1 MGGIGA
7 VISSALSS
15 LQANQLGISVT
26 SNNIANAN
34 NLNYSRQRMITTP
47 VIDLL
52 GTSGGLGVQVM
63 GVEALRDGMVQR
75 RLIQEDAA
83 KAGAETLHQAL
94 SDIEVFF
101 NDSDGHGLQQYL
113 ANFFNS
119 FQTLSTDPSSMSFR
133 ELVRSGAGALT
144 SAIGEVRT
152 SLASMQTQ
160 ANTDVSRLVTTV
172 NTLAAQIATV
182 SGQIRIAENTGEA
195 HELRDQ
201 RTALVR
207 QLSEIAEVRELESD
221 GTYQLT
227 IGGNRLLVLENKTF
241 PLTTTVD
248 TSGYTRVFSQVDDI
262 TSELTN
268 GKLGAHLQLRDAY
281 IPTYLGALDNL
292 AYSIVQEVNA
302 RHLGGYDLQG
312 NTGIPFFEP
321 LAGPNQAAALMTLSA
336 AVTADLRSIAASG
349 EANGFGNQAAIQLG
363 NLIFDPVTASGS
375 LVDQYGSLVFSV
387 GNDVSGT
394 EIGLREHEALSTQ
407 LEMRRQA
414 MSGVSIDEETVQ
426 MLQFQR
432 AYEASAQLLRAVDE
446 MLQAIL
452 AIGR

>member
-15 LQANQLGISVT
+15 LQSNQLGISIT

-34 NLNYSRQRMITTP
+34 NLNYSRQRMITAP
-47 VIDLL
+47 VVDLL
-52 GTSGGLGVQVM
+52 GTTGGLGVQIV

-83 KAGAETLHQAL
+83 KAGAETLHQTL

-113 ANFFNS
+113 SDFFNS
-119 FQTLSTDPSSMSFR
+119 FQTLSTDPSSPSLR
-133 ELVRSGAGALT
+133 ELVRSSGRALT
-144 SAIGEVRT
+144 DAVRQVRT
-152 SLASMQTQ
+152 SLARMQTQ
-160 ANTDVSRLVTTV
+160 ANTDVSRLVASV
-172 NTLAAQIATV
+172 NTLAGQIATV
-182 SGQIRIAENTGEA
+182 SGQIKNAETTGQA

-227 IGGNRLLVLENKTF
+227 IGGNRLLVLESKTF
-241 PLTTTVD
+241 PLTTD
-248 TSGYTRVFSQVDDI
+248 LDASGYTRVFSDITDI
-262 TSELTN
+262 TSEITN
-268 GKLGAHLQLRDAY
+268 GRLGAHIQLRDTC
-281 IPTYLGALDNL
+281 IPGYLTALDEL
-292 AYSIVQEVNA
+292 AYNIVQEVNA
-302 RHLGGYDLQG
+302 RHSSGYDLLG
-312 NTGIPFFEP
+312 NTGINFFEP
-321 LAGPNQAAALMTLSA
+321 LATPSQAAVLIQLSA
-336 AVTADLRSIAASG
+336 AVAGDPRNIAASS
-349 EANGFGNQAAIQLG
+349 EANGFGNQTAIQIG
-363 NLIFDPVTASGS
+363 NLIFDPVTATGS
-375 LVDQYGSLVFSV
+375 LMDQYGGLVFTV
-387 GNDVSGT
+387 GNDVSNV
-394 EIGLREHEALSTQ
+394 EISVREHEAMSTQ